1 MKALHSD
8 QGKLCEVLS
17 NVFIRNRRRWLG
29 YLACFL
35 DNRGDADDVLQEA
48 VGRVLARNLPFT
60 SEDQLRMYLGRAI
73 SNTAIEFYHL
83 RRKERMC
90 QRPLDL
96 SACAD
101 QGRGSPEDLLER
113 MEEYVRTERAR
124 HLMRA
129 GLSKLPPKQYEAL
142 CLTYLNPECSSI
154 REAGLSRGIPYSTL
168 RHRSIQGIRRL
179 RRYVCRRLDAGH
191 SHNSPGSASGTT

>member
-1 MKALHSD
+1 MKAFHSS
-8 QGKLCEVLS
+8 QGRLCDVLGD
-17 NVFIRNRRRWLG
+17 VFIRNRRKWLG
-29 YLACFL
+29 YLVCFL

-48 VGRVLARNLPFT
+48 VGRVLARNLSFT
-60 SEDQLRMYLGRAI
+60 SEDQLRMYLARAI

-90 QRPLDL
+90 RRPLDL

-101 QGRGSPEDLLER
+101 YDRGSPEDFLER
-113 MEEYVRTERAR
+113 MEQNARDEKAR

-129 GLSKLPPKQYEAL
+129 GLRKLPPKQYEAL
-142 CLTYLNPECSSI
+142 CLTYLSPECNSI
-154 REAGLSRGIPYSTL
+154 REAGMSRGIPYSTL

-179 RRYVCRRLDAGH
+179 RRYVCKGLEAGRPH
-191 SHNSPGSASGTT
+191 SSASASGTP

>member
-1 MKALHSD
+1 MKAFHSD
-8 QGKLCEVLS
+8 QGKLCEALG
-17 NVFIRNRRRWLG
+17 NVFMRNRRRWLG

-60 SEDQLRMYLGRAI
+60 SEDQLRMYLSRAI

-90 QRPLDL
+90 RRPLDL

-101 QGRGSPEDLLER
+101 CDRGSPQDLLER
-113 MEEYVRTERAR
+113 MEQNVRHEKAR

-142 CLTYLNPECSSI
+142 CLTYLNPERNSI
-154 REAGLSRGIPYSTL
+154 REAGMSRGIPYSTL

-179 RRYVCRRLDAGH
+179 RRYVCKGLDAGH
-191 SHNSPGSASGTT
+191 SQSPGGSASGTS